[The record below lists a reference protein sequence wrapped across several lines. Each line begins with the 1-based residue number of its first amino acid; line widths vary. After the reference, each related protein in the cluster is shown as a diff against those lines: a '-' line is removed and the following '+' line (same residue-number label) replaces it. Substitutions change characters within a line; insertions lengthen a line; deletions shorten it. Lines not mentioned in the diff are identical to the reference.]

1 MYSKKT
7 SDHVFSREKQV
18 ILSCA
23 QNPCDMPFST
33 GLHNPLNKTANWG
46 WHQCSH
52 GIPKNWRFRSHNL
65 VSTNNPPPPVTTA
78 PLHLLNPPELV
89 ALASP
94 ATQGILQRHSTTY
107 HNKEIC
113 NPSHLLSMSI
123 AIFKCPNILGMLFE
137 AICQGMCKF

>member
-1 MYSKKT
+1 MNFLKNT
-7 SDHVFSREKQV
+7 CFAREKQV

-23 QNPCDMPFST
+23 QNPCDIPFST
-33 GLHNPLNKTANWG
+33 GWQNPINKTANWG

-52 GIPKNWRFRSHNL
+52 GIQKI
-65 VSTNNPPPPVTTA
+65 NPTPLVTTA

-107 HNKEIC
+107 HKERNHIIFFVLRSSSVQTFLEC
-113 NPSHLLSMSI
+113 YLKPSAKVSPNYDYDNSLTLS
-123 AIFKCPNILGMLFE
+123 FCP
-137 AICQGMCKF
+137 K